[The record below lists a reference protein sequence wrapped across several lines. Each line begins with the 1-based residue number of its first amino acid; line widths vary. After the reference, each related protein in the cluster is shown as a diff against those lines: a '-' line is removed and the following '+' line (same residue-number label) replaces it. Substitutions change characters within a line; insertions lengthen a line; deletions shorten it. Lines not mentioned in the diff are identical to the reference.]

1 MVFGAVTLPTY
12 PFCVSM
18 EVKSHR
24 ILERI
29 FEKKEKFSSLLTLP
43 ETSLIKG

>member
-1 MVFGAVTLPTY
+1 MVFGVVTLPTY

-24 ILERI
+24 ILERNV
-29 FEKKEKFSSLLTLP
+29 K
-43 ETSLIKG
+43 